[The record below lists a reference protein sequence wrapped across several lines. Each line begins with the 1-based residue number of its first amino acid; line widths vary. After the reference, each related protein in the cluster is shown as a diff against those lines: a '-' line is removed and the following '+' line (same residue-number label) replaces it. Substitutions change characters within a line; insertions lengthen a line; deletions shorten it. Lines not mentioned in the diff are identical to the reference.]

1 MPAPT
6 SLIEGYH
13 LASPAEDFKT
23 ARRVEQYRVSGE
35 ALYIPAGF
43 RWNYIP
49 FSAIRT
55 AEESHFS
62 VTAGKC
68 VAVTE
73 KRPSLHLDTA
83 GGSFDFPL
91 EKAASLQAVLDAIRK
106 EA

>member
-1 MPAPT
+1 MFAPT
-6 SLIEGYH
+6 SLIEGIS

-23 ARRVEQYRVSGE
+23 ARRVEQYRVSSA

-49 FSAIRT
+49 FSAIQT
-55 AEESHFS
+55 MEESHFS

-83 GGSFDFPL
+83 GGSFDLPL
-91 EKAASLQAVLDAIRK
+91 EKAESLQTVLNAIREK
-106 EA
+106 V